1 MGLRLNRWF
10 SLIAAWAVI
19 PLAQAQESVSAVP
32 SLRSASQLESRA
44 GQHREDAPVF
54 IEAESLTGQAQE
66 FFQLDGQAEIRR
78 PGMVIKGNRLRY
90 DQVEDEVEAEGGVR
104 ILHDGLSLSGPRLRM
119 NLVSGTGLIEEAAFQ
134 YAPTGGR
141 GQAESLELLG
151 NKRARARGVRYTGCD
166 CEAPAWELRASRV
179 DFDYNTDV
187 GVGYGSVLYFKGV
200 PILGAPVLS
209 FPLSDARKSGFL
221 SPTFGLTSKSGLEFQ
236 LPYYVNIAPNRDL
249 TLYPRYMQ
257 RRGWQLGGEFR
268 YLGADYAGQTSL
280 FYLPDDRRA
289 HRDRYLLRSQHQHRL
304 GDRLRLDWNVNKASD
319 DAYFRDLS
327 AVGTG
332 QSSTATLERSLT
344 LSWNEEYW
352 SAFGRVVNYQTLQDP
367 LAPIVPPYAREPQL
381 HLTGARYDV
390 NGFDLRF
397 DADLTRF
404 SAPTQQQ
411 RSGSRAFVQQT
422 VSYPVIRP
430 GGFFIPTVKL
440 HAAQYHNDSF
450 QGQASG
456 NQSLV
461 VPVMSLDSGLVF
473 ERETDVMGEALTQTL
488 EPRLYYLR
496 VPRRNQLD
504 LPIYDTALA
513 DFNFAQI
520 FSDNLYV
527 GNDRYAEANQLTAAL
542 STRWLDPK
550 TGQERARITGA
561 QRIYFGE
568 HEPVMKGETPRSGG
582 RSDFL
587 LSVYGAL
594 TSTLSGETTIQ
605 YNPDIDRVT
614 RSTIG
619 FRWHPKRLS
628 TLSVAYRYKRPD
640 VTVTGQ
646 ELLDVAFQ
654 WPLAR
659 NVFGIGRINY
669 SLQENRIA
677 ESVAGIEYVGNC
689 CWAARVVAQRYAVAR
704 QNATTAMFF
713 QLELTGFGGIGNN
726 PITTLRR
733 TIPGYQ
739 LVNPTPARET
749 VFERYE

>member
-90 DQVEDEVEAEGGVR
+90 DQVEDEVEAEGSVR

-119 NLVSGTGLIEEAAFQ
+119 NLVSGTGLIENATFH

-166 CEAPAWELRASRV
+166 CETPAWELRASRV

-187 GVGYGSVLYFKGV
+187 GVGYGGVLYFKGV

-344 LSWNEEYW
+344 L
-352 SAFGRVVNYQTLQDP
+352 
-367 LAPIVPPYAREPQL
+367 
-381 HLTGARYDV
+381 
-390 NGFDLRF
+390 
-397 DADLTRF
+397 
-404 SAPTQQQ
+404 
-411 RSGSRAFVQQT
+411 
-422 VSYPVIRP
+422 
-430 GGFFIPTVKL
+430 
-440 HAAQYHNDSF
+440 
-450 QGQASG
+450 
-456 NQSLV
+456 
-461 VPVMSLDSGLVF
+461 
-473 ERETDVMGEALTQTL
+473 
-488 EPRLYYLR
+488 
-496 VPRRNQLD
+496 
-504 LPIYDTALA
+504 
-513 DFNFAQI
+513 
-520 FSDNLYV
+520 
-527 GNDRYAEANQLTAAL
+527 
-542 STRWLDPK
+542 
-550 TGQERARITGA
+550 
-561 QRIYFGE
+561 
-568 HEPVMKGETPRSGG
+568 
-582 RSDFL
+582 
-587 LSVYGAL
+587 
-594 TSTLSGETTIQ
+594 
-605 YNPDIDRVT
+605 
-614 RSTIG
+614 
-619 FRWHPKRLS
+619 
-628 TLSVAYRYKRPD
+628 
-640 VTVTGQ
+640 
-646 ELLDVAFQ
+646 
-654 WPLAR
+654 
-659 NVFGIGRINY
+659 
-669 SLQENRIA
+669 
-677 ESVAGIEYVGNC
+677 
-689 CWAARVVAQRYAVAR
+689 
-704 QNATTAMFF
+704 
-713 QLELTGFGGIGNN
+713 
-726 PITTLRR
+726 
-733 TIPGYQ
+733 
-739 LVNPTPARET
+739 
-749 VFERYE
+749 